1 MQEHDIGIRLNDA
14 SGARFELNRVTD
26 GRIGINADASA
37 FGNRFVS
44 NTVLGN
50 SEVDCRDVPLSP
62 GAAIDNTWI
71 GNRGHTW
78 DPPGLCTPGR

>member
-1 MQEHDIGIRLNDA
+1 VQEHDIGIRLNDA